1 MSRGLWQ
8 PNNNDAYSAGQRGAN
23 RLTLRTNWGQIAL
36 VDRDLRIF
44 FGSALLPFW
53 EWIACAALRG
63 HEKSRTRGAL
73 ARLVAIAAVLI
84 GITSAAQ
91 AQSPTPTPTP
101 TPTPSPTPIVVNS
114 MVSSGATVTNLG
126 SNFLERLGNQSNGFN
141 RLQRTNTGGGGAS
154 ESTEVPR
161 YRTWFEGYGN
171 YTKNG
176 AVGDFVGDTRKTWGG
191 VAGIGARVAP
201 GINIGLSV
209 DQSRS
214 AIDIPLALQ
223 SATIDLTQI
232 GFTAS
237 VDSGPWTWASAVVHG
252 FGNINSRRDTGFGL
266 ATAGYNARLDGV
278 LSEISYYWTRDQG
291 RIVPK
296 GAFEYV
302 RAQTGSLQEIGGL
315 DPVTATGATVQ
326 RGRLL
331 IGAEIGHYWIF
342 DGKIFDISGYGKF
355 VDNLVQNF
363 SDITVSQ
370 GVQSITFQGIGESRY
385 GADAGASASLSLTNT
400 ARLYVNY
407 DAKLRAAMQSHQG
420 TLGLELRW

>member
-1 MSRGLWQ
+1 MDCMRCSSRLSRARKIGT
-8 PNNNDAYSAGQRGAN
+8 GA
-23 RLTLRTNWGQIAL
+23 
-36 VDRDLRIF
+36 F
-44 FGSALLPFW
+44 
-53 EWIACAALRG
+53 
-63 HEKSRTRGAL
+63 
-73 ARLVAIAAVLI
+73 ARLVAIAVVLVAVM
-84 GITSAAQ
+84 SAAQ
-91 AQSPTPTPTP
+91 AQSTTPTPP
-101 TPTPSPTPIVVNS
+101 TPPAPEMTPSTVNS
-114 MVSSGATVTNLG
+114 IVSSNAALANLG
-126 SNFLERLGNQSNGFN
+126 SSFLERLGNQSNGIN
-141 RLQRTNTGGGGAS
+141 RLQRTNPGGGGAS
-154 ESTEVPR
+154 ESTEGPR

-171 YTKNG
+171 TTKNG
-176 AVGDFVGDTRKTWGG
+176 AVGDFVGDSRKTWGG

-201 GINIGLSV
+201 GINLGLSV

-237 VDSGPWTWASAVVHG
+237 IDRGPWTWASAVVHG
-252 FGNINSRRDTGFGL
+252 FGNINSRRDTGLGI
-266 ATAGYNARLDGV
+266 AAAGYSAKLDGV
-278 LSEISYYWTRDQG
+278 LSEVSYYWTRDQG

-302 RAQTGSLQEIGGL
+302 WARTGSLQEIGGL

-342 DGKIFDISGYGKF
+342 DGKILDLSGYGKF

-370 GVQSITFQGIGESRY
+370 GVQSLTFQGIGESRY

-407 DAKLRAAMQSHQG
+407 DAKLRNLMQSHQG
-420 TLGLELRW
+420 TVGVELKW

>member
-1 MSRGLWQ
+1 MRCSSRL
-8 PNNNDAYSAGQRGAN
+8 
-23 RLTLRTNWGQIAL
+23 
-36 VDRDLRIF
+36 
-44 FGSALLPFW
+44 
-53 EWIACAALRG
+53 
-63 HEKSRTRGAL
+63 SRARKIGTGGMF
-73 ARLVAIAAVLI
+73 ARLFAILVVLAAVM
-84 GITSAAQ
+84 SSAQ
-91 AQSPTPTPTP
+91 AQSPSPTPTPTP
-101 TPTPSPTPIVVNS
+101 LPTPSPTPTVTNS
-114 MVSSGATVTNLG
+114 MVSSSAAVTNLG
-126 SNFLERLGNQSNGFN
+126 SNFLERLGNQQGGFN
-141 RLQRTNTGGGGAS
+141 RLQRTNPGGGGAS
-154 ESTEVPR
+154 ESTEAPR

-176 AVGDFVGDTRKTWGG
+176 PVGDFVGDTRKTWGG

-201 GINIGLSV
+201 GINVGLSV

-252 FGNINSRRDTGFGL
+252 FGNVNSRRDTGLGI
-266 ATAGYNARLDGV
+266 AAAGYNARLDGV

-291 RIVPK
+291 RVVPK

-302 RAQTGSLQEIGGL
+302 RAQTGALQEIGGL
-315 DPVTATGATVQ
+315 DPATATGATVQ

-342 DGKIFDISGYGKF
+342 DGKILDLSGYGKF
-355 VDNLVQNF
+355 VDNVVQNF
-363 SDITVSQ
+363 SDTTVSQ
-370 GVQSITFQGIGESRY
+370 GVQTITFQGIGESRY

-420 TLGLELRW
+420 TLGLELKW